1 VVQTKE
7 LHELTVVEAAAAIR
21 AKRLSAVELME
32 ALLARSRKLE
42 PRLRVWVTMDE
53 GLALAEARKSQRTL
67 ERSGPKGPLHG
78 IPVGVKDT
86 FHTKGMLTTYCSPI
100 YADFVPKDD
109 ATTVAKLRQAGAI
122 IMGKTVTTQFAYG
135 DPSPTRNPWNE
146 GRTPGG
152 SSSGSAAGTAA
163 GYFPA
168 ALGSQT
174 AGSVLRPAAYNGV
187 IGVKPTLGR
196 LSRYGVI
203 PDAWSLDT
211 MGYFCRS
218 VEDAALL
225 LKVMAGQDPKDPSSS
240 SLPVPD
246 YAKAARKRFA
256 KPRIGL
262 MRQFFLERA
271 DPEMAAHIEQVAKRL
286 KKAGAS
292 VREVRVDMDFDT
304 LQYAHRIVMAVE
316 GAAVHQADFAKRPD
330 DYARDVRRWV
340 EMGQLVPGVTYVNAQ
355 RVRGRFR
362 RLLGEA
368 MADVDVVLTS
378 TAAVPAPDPVTTGDP
393 RWQAPF
399 TTAGFPAL
407 TLPSGLNKD
416 GLPFGTQLVATPFAE
431 ERLLAVAAWAERT
444 LDVHLTPPV

>member
-1 VVQTKE
+1 MTKE
-7 LHELTVVEAAAAIR
+7 LHQLTVAEAAAAIR
-21 AKRLSAVELME
+21 EKRLSAVELME

-53 GLALAEARKSQRTL
+53 GAALAEARKSQRAL

-86 FHTKGMLTTYCSPI
+86 FHTKGMRTTYCSPI
-100 YADFVPKDD
+100 YADFVPKED
-109 ATTVAKLRQAGAI
+109 ATTVAKLREAGAI

-135 DPSPTRNPWNE
+135 DPPPTRNPWNE
-146 GRTPGG
+146 SRTPGG

-187 IGVKPTLGR
+187 VGVKPTMGR

-225 LKVMAGQDPKDPSSS
+225 LKVMSGQDPKDPSSS

-246 YAKAARKRFA
+246 YTKAARRRVA

-262 MRQFFLERA
+262 MRQFFLDRA
-271 DPEMAAHIEQVAKRL
+271 DPEMAAHIEQVARRL

-368 MADVDVVLTS
+368 MAGVDVVLTS
-378 TAAVPAPDPVTTGDP
+378 TAAVPAPDPATTGDP

-407 TLPSGLNKD
+407 TLPSGLSKD

-431 ERLLAVAAWAERT
+431 ERLLAVAAWIERV
-444 LDVHLTPPV
+444 LDVRLSPPV